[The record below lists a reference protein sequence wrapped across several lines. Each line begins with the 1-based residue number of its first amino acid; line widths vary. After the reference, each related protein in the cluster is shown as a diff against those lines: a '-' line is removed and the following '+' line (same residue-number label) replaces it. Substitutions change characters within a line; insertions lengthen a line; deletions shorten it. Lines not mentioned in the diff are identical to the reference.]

1 MKNVELLQKCLRD
14 VLETV
19 NNNAGLIFE
28 HQAKGYAFLDEY
40 NADLL
45 YETFEYAHK
54 NGLFIGSSEMI
65 AAINTGKG
73 LSAKGREN
81 LKALKNMNL

>member
-28 HQAKGYAFLDEY
+28 HQTKGYTLLDGY
-40 NADLL
+40 NADML

-54 NGLFIGSSEMI
+54 NGLFVASSEMI
-65 AAINTGKG
+65 AAIDTGKG
-73 LSAKGREN
+73 LSVKGHED